1 MTDKHLSTQFDAEL
15 SEISN
20 RVLEMGGLVESQIAQ
35 AIYALTNFSG
45 ETASLV
51 LEREE
56 RVNAMEVEIDRDLSA
71 IIARRQ
77 PTARDL
83 RLLIAISK
91 TIGNLERIGDE
102 AARIARTVQRLMNA
116 GVSSRLRLPVADI
129 AFLAQLATAQLRKV
143 LDAFARLDTVRALE
157 VLKQDDEIDKEFDG
171 LLRKLITYMMED
183 PRTISSSIDLVFV
196 AKAIERVGDHA
207 KNLSEQIIYIV
218 KGTDVRH
225 VTVAAVEDAV
235 R

>member
-1 MTDKHLSTQFDAEL
+1 MTDKHMSTQFDAEL

-20 RVLEMGGLVESQIAQ
+20 RVLEMGGLVESQVAQ
-35 AIYALTNFSG
+35 GVYALTNFSG

-56 RVNAMEVEIDRDLSA
+56 RVNSMEVEIDRDLSA

-102 AARIARTVQRLMNA
+102 AARIARTVQRLINT
-116 GVSSRLRLPVADI
+116 GVSSRLRLPVSDI
-129 AFLAQLATAQLRKV
+129 SFVAKLATDSSRKS
-143 LDAFARLDTVRALE
+143 LDAFARLDTDKALE
-157 VLKQDDEIDKEFDG
+157 V
-171 LLRKLITYMMED
+171 
-183 PRTISSSIDLVFV
+183 
-196 AKAIERVGDHA
+196 
-207 KNLSEQIIYIV
+207 
-218 KGTDVRH
+218 
-225 VTVAAVEDAV
+225 
-235 R
+235 

>member
-15 SEISN
+15 SGIST
-20 RVLEMGGLVESQIAQ
+20 RVLEMGGLVESQVAQ
-35 AIYALTNFSG
+35 AVYALTNFSG
-45 ETASLV
+45 ETASQVLV
-51 LEREE
+51 REE
-56 RVNAMEVEIDRDLSA
+56 EVNRMEVEIDGALST

-91 TIGNLERIGDE
+91 AIANLERVGDE
-102 AARIARTVQRLMNA
+102 AARIARTVQRLINT
-116 GVSSRLRLPVADI
+116 GVSTRLRLPVTDLK
-129 AFLAQLATAQLRKV
+129 FESELAIAQLRKS
-143 LDAFARLDTVRALE
+143 LDAFARLDTDKALE
-157 VLKQDDEIDKEFDG
+157 VLKQDDQIDQEFEG
-171 LLRKLITYMMED
+171 FVRKLITFMMED
-183 PRTISSSIDLVFV
+183 PRTISSSIDLIFV

-207 KNLSEQIIYIV
+207 KNLAEVIIYVV

-225 VTVAAVEDAV
+225 NPLSAVEDMV